1 MRNIRIS
8 PDTRKYT
15 NKKYNTDMS
24 IDAKQQ
30 QTTVN
35 VQEKANLIWAI
46 ADKLVGV
53 YKPHEYGNV
62 ILPMCVIKRFEDTLA
77 PTREKVLETNKELDE
92 KKIEMKRGFL
102 ERAAGQKFYNL
113 SRFTFETLLAD
124 ADNIK
129 DNFESYLNH
138 FSENVIDIIH
148 RMEFQKEIDKMAD
161 NGLLYLVI
169 KEFCTTK
176 AYLGAD
182 KVSSVDMGY
191 IFEELVRKFS
201 ESYDEQAGA
210 HFTARD
216 IINLMAELLIGDD
229 EARLEEEGIIATD
242 YDMTMGT
249 SQMLSCLHD
258 RFKQIDP
265 EAEITSYGQE
275 LNNQTFAIAKA
286 DTLIR
291 GGNADNMRQGDT
303 LGDDQF
309 SGYKFDYIISNP
321 PFGIEWKPSR
331 QKVEEEFKLGGAGR
345 FEPGLPSIGDGQM
358 LFLLN
363 GVAKLKDEGRMA
375 IIQNGSSLFKGDA
388 GSGESNIRGYLLDHD
403 WLEAIVQLPTDLFY
417 NTGIATY
424 VWVVTKNKSA
434 ERQGKVQLIDASQ
447 CSEKRRKPL
456 GNKRVEIS
464 DYCRDLIMQAYH
476 GFNDFVYKG
485 TTADGVDVQVESRVK
500 DNDDF
505 KYRKV
510 FIDRPLRL
518 VYENPEMP
526 DDSVKLTDS
535 DRNVLQSFIDA
546 YREHFD
552 GQRLI
557 DRDFFQKIKKE
568 ASLKATKA
576 QVKKIRQYLGT
587 KDENAEEV
595 YEDPFNTKERTYV
608 WDSELADSEII
619 PWKENQEEYLANNV
633 APYAPDYHVDEEK
646 TRIGYEI
653 PFTREFYRYTPLK
666 PSSEIFQTLKD
677 LEQKESELM
686 ESLLH

>member
-1 MRNIRIS
+1 
-8 PDTRKYT
+8 
-15 NKKYNTDMS
+15 
-24 IDAKQQ
+24 
-30 QTTVN
+30 
-35 VQEKANLIWAI
+35 
-46 ADKLVGV
+46 
-53 YKPHEYGNV
+53 
-62 ILPMCVIKRFEDTLA
+62 
-77 PTREKVLETNKELDE
+77 
-92 KKIEMKRGFL
+92 MKRGFL

-424 VWVVTKNKSA
+424 VWVVTKNKST

-500 DNDDF
+500 DNEDF

-526 DDSVKLTDS
+526 DNSVKLSDS
-535 DRNVLQSFIDA
+535 DRNVLQSFVDA

-552 GQRLI
+552 GQRMI

>member
-1 MRNIRIS
+1 
-8 PDTRKYT
+8 
-15 NKKYNTDMS
+15 MS

-265 EAEITSYGQE
+265 DAEITSYGQE

-666 PSSEIFQTLKD
+666 PSSEIFQLLKE
-677 LEQKESELM
+677 LELKETEMM

>member
-1 MRNIRIS
+1 
-8 PDTRKYT
+8 
-15 NKKYNTDMS
+15 MS

-595 YEDPFNTKERTYV
+595 YEDPFNSKERTYV

-619 PWKENQEEYLANNV
+619 PWRENQEEYLVNNV

>member
-1 MRNIRIS
+1 
-8 PDTRKYT
+8 
-15 NKKYNTDMS
+15 MS

-265 EAEITSYGQE
+265 DAEITSYGQE

-464 DYCRDLIMQAYH
+464 DFCRDLIMKAYH
-476 GFNDFVYKG
+476 GFNDFVYKA
-485 TTADGVDVQVESRVK
+485 TTSDGEEIQVESRVK
-500 DNDDF
+500 ENNDF

-518 VYENPEMP
+518 VFENLEMP
-526 DDSVKLTDS
+526 DNSVKLSDS
-535 DRNVLQSFIDA
+535 DRNVLQSFVDA

-552 GQRLI
+552 GQRMI
-557 DRDFFQKIKKE
+557 DCDFFQKIKKG

-576 QVKKIRQYLGT
+576 QVKKIRQYLGI
-587 KDENAEEV
+587 KDESVEEV
-595 YEDPFNTKERTYV
+595 YDDPFNTSERTYV
-608 WDSELADSEII
+608 WDTDLADSEII
-619 PWKENQEEYLANNV
+619 PWKEDQAVYLEKNV

-666 PSSEIFQTLKD
+666 PSTEIFQVLKE
-677 LEQKESELM
+677 LEQKESEMM

>member
-1 MRNIRIS
+1 
-8 PDTRKYT
+8 
-15 NKKYNTDMS
+15 MS

-456 GNKRVEIS
+456 GKKRVEIS

-526 DDSVKLTDS
+526 DESVKLTDS

-552 GQRLI
+552 GQRMI

>member
-1 MRNIRIS
+1 
-8 PDTRKYT
+8 
-15 NKKYNTDMS
+15 MS

-526 DDSVKLTDS
+526 DNSVKLSDS
-535 DRNVLQSFIDA
+535 DRNVLQSFVDA

-552 GQRLI
+552 GQRMI

>member
-1 MRNIRIS
+1 
-8 PDTRKYT
+8 
-15 NKKYNTDMS
+15 MS
-24 IDAKQQ
+24 IDERQQ
-30 QTTVN
+30 QTAIN

-77 PTREKVLETNKELDE
+77 PTRENVLQVNKELDE

-216 IINLMAELLIGDD
+216 IINLMAELLVGDD
-229 EARLEEEGIIATD
+229 EERLEEEGIIATI
-242 YDMTMGT
+242 YDMAMGT
-249 SQMLSCLHD
+249 SQMLSCLTD
-258 RFKQIDP
+258 RFLKIDP
-265 EAEITSYGQE
+265 EAEVTSYGQE

-303 LGDDQF
+303 LGDDKF

-331 QKVEEEFKLGGAGR
+331 QKVEEENRLGGAGR

-363 GVAKLKDEGRMA
+363 GLAKLKDEGRMA

-424 VWVVTKNKSA
+424 VWLVTKNKSA

-456 GNKRVEIS
+456 GNKRVEIT
-464 DYCRDLIMQAYH
+464 DFCRDLILRAYH
-476 GFNDFVYKG
+476 GFNDFVYKA
-485 TTADGVDVQVESRVK
+485 TTDDGVEIQVESRVK

-518 VYENPEMP
+518 VFENLKMP
-526 DDSVKLTDS
+526 DENVKMPEAERKILS
-535 DRNVLQSFIDA
+535 QFVEA
-546 YREHFD
+546 YHANYD
-552 GQRLI
+552 GIRMI
-557 DRDFFQKIKKE
+557 DRDFFQKLKIK
-568 ASLKATKA
+568 AGLKVTKA
-576 QVKKIRQYLGT
+576 QVKKIRQCLGT
-587 KDENAEEV
+587 KDEKAEEI
-595 YEDPFNTKERTYV
+595 YEDPFNLRERTYV
-608 WDSELADSEII
+608 WDADLADSEII
-619 PWKENQEEYLANNV
+619 PWKENQDSYLAKNV
-633 APYAPDYHVDEEK
+633 APYAPDYHVDDTK
-646 TRIGYEI
+646 TKIGYEV

-666 PSSEIFQTLKD
+666 PSSEIFQTLKT
-677 LEQKESELM
+677 LELQESELM
-686 ESLLH
+686 EKLLH

>member
-1 MRNIRIS
+1 
-8 PDTRKYT
+8 
-15 NKKYNTDMS
+15 MS

-265 EAEITSYGQE
+265 DAEITSYGQE

-526 DDSVKLTDS
+526 DESVKLTDS
-535 DRNVLQSFIDA
+535 DRNVLKSFIDS

-552 GQRLI
+552 GQRMI

-595 YEDPFNTKERTYV
+595 YEDPFNSKERTYV

-619 PWKENQEEYLANNV
+619 PWKENEEEYLANNV

>member
-1 MRNIRIS
+1 
-8 PDTRKYT
+8 
-15 NKKYNTDMS
+15 
-24 IDAKQQ
+24 
-30 QTTVN
+30 
-35 VQEKANLIWAI
+35 
-46 ADKLVGV
+46 
-53 YKPHEYGNV
+53 
-62 ILPMCVIKRFEDTLA
+62 
-77 PTREKVLETNKELDE
+77 
-92 KKIEMKRGFL
+92 
-102 ERAAGQKFYNL
+102 
-113 SRFTFETLLAD
+113 
-124 ADNIK
+124 
-129 DNFESYLNH
+129 
-138 FSENVIDIIH
+138 
-148 RMEFQKEIDKMAD
+148 
-161 NGLLYLVI
+161 
-169 KEFCTTK
+169 
-176 AYLGAD
+176 
-182 KVSSVDMGY
+182 
-191 IFEELVRKFS
+191 
-201 ESYDEQAGA
+201 
-210 HFTARD
+210 
-216 IINLMAELLIGDD
+216 
-229 EARLEEEGIIATD
+229 
-242 YDMTMGT
+242 
-249 SQMLSCLHD
+249 
-258 RFKQIDP
+258 
-265 EAEITSYGQE
+265 
-275 LNNQTFAIAKA
+275 
-286 DTLIR
+286 
-291 GGNADNMRQGDT
+291 
-303 LGDDQF
+303 
-309 SGYKFDYIISNP
+309 
-321 PFGIEWKPSR
+321 
-331 QKVEEEFKLGGAGR
+331 
-345 FEPGLPSIGDGQM
+345 
-358 LFLLN
+358 
-363 GVAKLKDEGRMA
+363 
-375 IIQNGSSLFKGDA
+375 
-388 GSGESNIRGYLLDHD
+388 
-403 WLEAIVQLPTDLFY
+403 
-417 NTGIATY
+417 
-424 VWVVTKNKSA
+424 
-434 ERQGKVQLIDASQ
+434 
-447 CSEKRRKPL
+447 
-456 GNKRVEIS
+456 
-464 DYCRDLIMQAYH
+464 MQAYH

-505 KYRKV
+505 KYRKI

>member
-1 MRNIRIS
+1 
-8 PDTRKYT
+8 
-15 NKKYNTDMS
+15 MS

-229 EARLEEEGIIATD
+229 EAKLEEEGIIATD

-500 DNDDF
+500 DNEDF

>member
-1 MRNIRIS
+1 
-8 PDTRKYT
+8 
-15 NKKYNTDMS
+15 MS
-24 IDAKQQ
+24 IDERQQ
-30 QTTVN
+30 QTAVN

-77 PTREKVLETNKELDE
+77 PTKQKVLVRNEELE
-92 KKIEMKRGFL
+92 KKGITDLKRGFL
-102 ERAAGQKFYNL
+102 ESAAGQKFYNL

-148 RMEFQKEIDKMAD
+148 RMEFQKEIDKMAE

-169 KEFCTTK
+169 QEFCTAK

-182 KVSSVDMGY
+182 KISSVDMGY

-229 EARLEEEGIIATD
+229 EARLEEEGIVATD

-265 EAEITSYGQE
+265 DADVTSYGQE

-309 SGYKFDYIISNP
+309 AGYKFDYIISNP

-331 QKVEEEFKLGGAGR
+331 KKVEEEHLQGGAGR
-345 FEPGLPSIGDGQM
+345 FEPGLPAIGDGQM

-363 GVAKLKDEGRMA
+363 GVAKLKNEGRMA

-388 GSGESNIRGYLLDHD
+388 GSGESNIRGYLLDND
-403 WLEAIVQLPTDLFY
+403 WLEAIVQLPNDLFY

-434 ERQGKVQLIDASQ
+434 EREGKVQLIDASQ
-447 CSEKRRKPL
+447 CFEKRRKSL
-456 GNKRVEIS
+456 GNKRVEIT
-464 DYCRDLIMQAYH
+464 DFCRDLIMQAYH
-476 GFNDFVYKG
+476 GFNDYIYKA
-485 TTADGVDVQVESRVK
+485 TTADGTEVQVESRVK

-510 FIDRPLRL
+510 FIDRPMRL
-518 VYENPEMP
+518 VYENPQKP
-526 DDSVKLTDS
+526 DESEKLSSADQTVV
-535 DRNVLQSFIDA
+535 NAFVDA
-546 YREHFD
+546 YRINFN
-552 GQRLI
+552 GQRMT
-557 DRDFFQKIKKE
+557 DTEFFQKIKMK
-568 ASLKATKA
+568 AGLKVTKA
-576 QVKKIRQYLGT
+576 QIKKIRQFLGT
-587 KDENAEEV
+587 KDETADAI
-595 YEDPFNTKERTYV
+595 YEDPFNLSQRTYV
-608 WDSELADSEII
+608 WDTELSDTEII
-619 PWKENQEEYLANNV
+619 PWKEDQEEYLAKNV
-633 APYAPDYHVDEEK
+633 APYAADYRVDENK

-677 LEQKESELM
+677 LEQQESELM
-686 ESLLH
+686 TKIMGR

>member
-1 MRNIRIS
+1 
-8 PDTRKYT
+8 
-15 NKKYNTDMS
+15 MS
-24 IDAKQQ
+24 IDDKQL

-77 PTREKVLETNKELDE
+77 PTRDKVLETNKELDD

-113 SRFTFETLLAD
+113 SRFTFDTLLAD

-216 IINLMAELLIGDD
+216 IINLMAELLVGDD
-229 EARLEEEGIIATD
+229 EERLEEEGIIATI
-242 YDMTMGT
+242 YDMAMGT
-249 SQMLSCLHD
+249 SQMLSCLTD
-258 RFKQIDP
+258 RFLQIDP
-265 EAEITSYGQE
+265 EAEVTSYGQE

-331 QKVEEEFKLGGAGR
+331 SKVEEENKLGKAGR
-345 FEPGLPSIGDGQM
+345 FEPGLPAIGDGQM

-363 GVAKLKDEGRMA
+363 GLAKLKDEGRMA

-388 GSGESNIRGYLLDHD
+388 GSGESNIRGYLLDND

-424 VWVVTKNKSA
+424 VWIVTKNKNA

-464 DYCRDLIMQAYH
+464 DFCRNLIMQAYH
-476 GFNDFVYKG
+476 GFNDFVYKD
-485 TTADGVDVQVESRVK
+485 TTPDGIELQVESRVK
-500 DNDDF
+500 DNEDF
-505 KYRKV
+505 KYRKI

-518 VYENPEMP
+518 VFENPEMP
-526 DDSVKLTDS
+526 DSSVKLS
-535 DRNVLQSFIDA
+535 EVERNVMQSFVDA
-546 YREHFD
+546 YKEHFG
-552 GQRLI
+552 GQRMI
-557 DRDFFQKIKKE
+557 DRDFFQKIKQK
-568 ASLKATKA
+568 ASLKVTKA

-587 KDENAEEV
+587 KDETVEKV
-595 YEDPFNTKERTYV
+595 YEDPFNVGERTFV
-608 WDSELADSEII
+608 WDTDLSDTEII
-619 PWKENQEEYLANNV
+619 PWKEDEDVYLEKNV

-666 PSSEIFQTLKD
+666 PSSEIFQVLKD

-686 ESLLH
+686 DSLLR

>member
-1 MRNIRIS
+1 
-8 PDTRKYT
+8 
-15 NKKYNTDMS
+15 MS
-24 IDAKQQ
+24 IDEKQK

-35 VQEKANLIWAI
+35 IQEKANLIWAI

-77 PTREKVLETNKELDE
+77 PTRQKVLKENKELEE

-161 NGLLYLVI
+161 AGLLYLVI

-216 IINLMAELLIGDD
+216 IINLMAELLVGDD
-229 EARLEEEGIIATD
+229 EKRMEEEGITATI
-242 YDMTMGT
+242 YDMAMGT
-249 SQMLSCLHD
+249 SQMLSCLTD
-258 RFKQIDP
+258 RLLQIDP
-265 EAEITSYGQE
+265 EAEVTSYGQE

-331 QKVEEEFKLGGAGR
+331 EKVEEERHLGGAGR
-345 FEPGLPSIGDGQM
+345 FEPGLPTIGDGQM

-363 GVAKLKDEGRMA
+363 GLAKLKDEGRMA

-403 WLEAIVQLPTDLFY
+403 WLEAIVQLPNDLFY

-424 VWVVTKNKSA
+424 VWVITRNKSA

-447 CSEKRRKPL
+447 CFVKRRKPL

-464 DYCRDLIMQAYH
+464 DFCRNLIMQAYH
-476 GFNDFVYKG
+476 GFNDFLYEA
-485 TTADGVDVQVESRVK
+485 TTPDGVDIHVESKVK
-500 DNDDF
+500 DNEDF
-505 KYRKV
+505 KFRKV
-510 FIDRPLRL
+510 TVEFPSD
-518 VYENPEMP
+518 
-526 DDSVKLTDS
+526 KQTD
-535 DRNVLQSFIDA
+535 
-546 YREHFD
+546 
-552 GQRLI
+552 
-557 DRDFFQKIKKE
+557 KKSKSE
-568 ASLKATKA
+568 
-576 QVKKIRQYLGT
+576 
-587 KDENAEEV
+587 KD
-595 YEDPFNTKERTYV
+595 T
-608 WDSELADSEII
+608 EII
-619 PWKENQEEYLANNV
+619 PWKEDVQAYMEKNV
-633 APYAPDYHVDEEK
+633 LPFQPKAKIVEK
-646 TRIGYEI
+646 QTRIGYEI
-653 PFTREFYRYTPLK
+653 PFTREFYKYVPLEASDK
-666 PSSEIFQTLKD
+666 IFAHLKE
-677 LEQKESELM
+677 LEAKETELM
-686 ESLLH
+686 NKILGS

>member
-1 MRNIRIS
+1 
-8 PDTRKYT
+8 
-15 NKKYNTDMS
+15 MS

-456 GNKRVEIS
+456 GNKRVDIS

-485 TTADGVDVQVESRVK
+485 TTPDGEEVQVESRVK

-505 KYRKV
+505 KYRKI

-518 VYENPEMP
+518 VYENPQMP
-526 DDSVKLTDS
+526 GNDVKLS
-535 DRNVLQSFIDA
+535 EADRMTLQLFIDG
-546 YREHFD
+546 YRMYYN
-552 GQRLI
+552 GQRMI
-557 DRDFFQKIKKE
+557 DRDFFQKVKFK
-568 ASLKATKA
+568 AGLKVTKA

-587 KDENAEEV
+587 KDETVEEV
-595 YEDPFNTKERTYV
+595 YEDPFNLSKRTYV
-608 WDSELADSEII
+608 WDTDLADSEII
-619 PWKENQEEYLANNV
+619 PWKEDQAVYLEKNV

-666 PSSEIFQTLKD
+666 PSSEIFQVLKE
-677 LEQKESELM
+677 LEQKESEMM

>member
-1 MRNIRIS
+1 
-8 PDTRKYT
+8 
-15 NKKYNTDMS
+15 MS
-24 IDAKQQ
+24 IDDRQQ

-77 PTREKVLETNKELDE
+77 PTREEVLQTNKELDE

-148 RMEFQKEIDKMAD
+148 RMDFQKEIDKMAD

-169 KEFCTTK
+169 QEFCTTK

-182 KVSSVDMGY
+182 KISSVDMGY

-229 EARLEEEGIIATD
+229 EARLEEEGIVVAN
-242 YDMTMGT
+242 YDMAMGT

-265 EAEITSYGQE
+265 EAEIT
-275 LNNQTFAIAKA
+275 TFAIAKA

-309 SGYKFDYIISNP
+309 KGYTFDYIISNP

-331 QKVEEEFKLGGAGR
+331 QKVEEEFRQGGAGR

-424 VWVVTKNKSA
+424 IWIVTKNKRA
-434 ERQGKVQLIDASQ
+434 ERQGKVQLIDASR
-447 CSEKRRKPL
+447 CYEKRRKPL
-456 GNKRVEIS
+456 GNKRVEIT
-464 DYCRDLIMQAYH
+464 DFCRDLVMQAYH
-476 GFNDFVYKG
+476 GFNDFVYKA
-485 TTADGVDVQVESRVK
+485 TTADGVEIQVESRVK
-500 DNDDF
+500 DNGDF

-518 VYENPEMP
+518 VYENPVMP
-526 DDSVKLTDS
+526 DESVKLTEA
-535 DRNVLQSFIDA
+535 DRRILQQFIDG
-546 YREHFD
+546 YRVYYP

-557 DRDFFQKIKKE
+557 DRDFFQKIKYK
-568 ASLKATKA
+568 AGLKVTKA
-576 QVKKIRQYLGT
+576 QVKKIRQYLGI
-587 KDENAEEV
+587 KDETVEEV
-595 YEDPFNTKERTYV
+595 YEDPFNLRERTYV
-608 WDSELADSEII
+608 WDPDLADTEII
-619 PWKENQEEYLANNV
+619 PWKESQDLYLARNV

-653 PFTREFYRYTPLK
+653 PFTREFYRYTPLR
-666 PSSEIFQTLKD
+666 PSSEIFQTLKE

>member
-1 MRNIRIS
+1 
-8 PDTRKYT
+8 
-15 NKKYNTDMS
+15 
-24 IDAKQQ
+24 
-30 QTTVN
+30 
-35 VQEKANLIWAI
+35 
-46 ADKLVGV
+46 
-53 YKPHEYGNV
+53 
-62 ILPMCVIKRFEDTLA
+62 
-77 PTREKVLETNKELDE
+77 
-92 KKIEMKRGFL
+92 
-102 ERAAGQKFYNL
+102 
-113 SRFTFETLLAD
+113 
-124 ADNIK
+124 
-129 DNFESYLNH
+129 
-138 FSENVIDIIH
+138 
-148 RMEFQKEIDKMAD
+148 
-161 NGLLYLVI
+161 
-169 KEFCTTK
+169 
-176 AYLGAD
+176 
-182 KVSSVDMGY
+182 
-191 IFEELVRKFS
+191 
-201 ESYDEQAGA
+201 
-210 HFTARD
+210 
-216 IINLMAELLIGDD
+216 
-229 EARLEEEGIIATD
+229 
-242 YDMTMGT
+242 MGT
-249 SQMLSCLHD
+249 SQMLSCLTD
-258 RFKQIDP
+258 RFLQIDP
-265 EAEITSYGQE
+265 EAEVTSYGQE

-303 LGDDQF
+303 LGDDKF

-363 GVAKLKDEGRMA
+363 GVAKLKNEGRMA

-464 DYCRDLIMQAYH
+464 DFCRDLIMKAYH
-476 GFNDFVYKG
+476 GFNDFVYKA
-485 TTADGVDVQVESRVK
+485 TTSDGEEIQVESRVK
-500 DNDDF
+500 ENNDF

-518 VYENPEMP
+518 VFENLEMP
-526 DDSVKLTDS
+526 DNSVKLSDS
-535 DRNVLQSFIDA
+535 DRNVLQSFVDA

-552 GQRLI
+552 GQRMI
-557 DRDFFQKIKKE
+557 DCDFFQKIKKG

-576 QVKKIRQYLGT
+576 QVKKIRQYLGI
-587 KDENAEEV
+587 KDESVEEV
-595 YEDPFNTKERTYV
+595 YDDPFNTSERTYV
-608 WDSELADSEII
+608 WDTDLADSEII
-619 PWKENQEEYLANNV
+619 PWKKDQAVYLEKNV

-666 PSSEIFQTLKD
+666 PSTEIFQVLKE
-677 LEQKESELM
+677 LEQKESEMM

>member
-1 MRNIRIS
+1 
-8 PDTRKYT
+8 
-15 NKKYNTDMS
+15 MS
-24 IDAKQQ
+24 IDERQQ
-30 QTTVN
+30 QTAVN

-77 PTREKVLETNKELDE
+77 PTKQKVLARNEELE
-92 KKIEMKRGFL
+92 KKGITDLKRGFL
-102 ERAAGQKFYNL
+102 ESAAGQKFYNL

-148 RMEFQKEIDKMAD
+148 RMEFQKEIDKMAE

-169 KEFCTTK
+169 QEFCTAK

-182 KVSSVDMGY
+182 KISSVDMGY

-229 EARLEEEGIIATD
+229 EARLEEEGIVATD

-265 EAEITSYGQE
+265 DADVTSYGQE

-309 SGYKFDYIISNP
+309 AGYKFDYIISNP

-331 QKVEEEFKLGGAGR
+331 KKVEEEHLQGGAGR
-345 FEPGLPSIGDGQM
+345 FEPGLPAIGDGQM

-388 GSGESNIRGYLLDHD
+388 GSGESNIRGYLLDND
-403 WLEAIVQLPTDLFY
+403 WLEAIVQLPNDLFY

-434 ERQGKVQLIDASQ
+434 EREGKVQLIDASQ
-447 CSEKRRKPL
+447 CFEKRRKSL
-456 GNKRVEIS
+456 GNKRVEIT
-464 DYCRDLIMQAYH
+464 DFCRDLIMQAYH
-476 GFNDFVYKG
+476 GFNDYIYKA
-485 TTADGVDVQVESRVK
+485 TTADGTEVQVESRVK

-510 FIDRPLRL
+510 FIDRPMRL
-518 VYENPEMP
+518 VYENPQKP
-526 DDSVKLTDS
+526 DESEKFS
-535 DRNVLQSFIDA
+535 SADRTVVNAFVDA
-546 YREHFD
+546 YRINFN
-552 GQRLI
+552 GQRMT
-557 DRDFFQKIKKE
+557 DTEFFQKIKFK
-568 ASLKATKA
+568 AGLKVTKA
-576 QVKKIRQYLGT
+576 QIKKIRQLLGT
-587 KDENAEEV
+587 KDETAEAI
-595 YEDPFNTKERTYV
+595 YEDPFNISQRTYV
-608 WDSELADSEII
+608 WDTELSDTEII
-619 PWKENQEEYLANNV
+619 PWKEDQEEYLAKNV
-633 APYAPDYHVDEEK
+633 APYAADYRVDENK

-677 LEQKESELM
+677 LEQQESDLM
-686 ESLLH
+686 TKIMGR

>member
-1 MRNIRIS
+1 
-8 PDTRKYT
+8 
-15 NKKYNTDMS
+15 MS

-265 EAEITSYGQE
+265 DAEITSYGQE

-303 LGDDQF
+303 LGNDQF

-417 NTGIATY
+417 NAGIATY

-500 DNDDF
+500 DDDDF

-526 DDSVKLTDS
+526 DDSVKLSDS
-535 DRNVLQSFIDA
+535 DRNVLQSFVDA

-552 GQRLI
+552 GQRMI

-568 ASLKATKA
+568 AALKATKA

-595 YEDPFNTKERTYV
+595 YEDPFNSKERTYV

-619 PWKENQEEYLANNV
+619 PWKENQEEYLVNNV

>member
-1 MRNIRIS
+1 
-8 PDTRKYT
+8 
-15 NKKYNTDMS
+15 MS

-265 EAEITSYGQE
+265 DAEITSYGQE

-526 DDSVKLTDS
+526 DNSVKLSDS
-535 DRNVLQSFIDA
+535 DRNVLQSFVDA

-552 GQRLI
+552 GQRMI

-576 QVKKIRQYLGT
+576 QVKKIRQYLGK

-595 YEDPFNTKERTYV
+595 YDDPFNTKERTYV

-619 PWKENQEEYLANNV
+619 PWKENQEEYLVNNV

>member
-1 MRNIRIS
+1 
-8 PDTRKYT
+8 
-15 NKKYNTDMS
+15 MS
-24 IDAKQQ
+24 IDERQQ

-77 PTREKVLETNKELDE
+77 PTRDKVLQTNKELDE

-113 SRFTFETLLAD
+113 SRFSFETLLAD
-124 ADNIK
+124 AENIK

-161 NGLLYLVI
+161 AGLLYLVI
-169 KEFCTTK
+169 KEFCTSK

-216 IINLMAELLIGDD
+216 IINLMAELLVGDD
-229 EARLEEEGIIATD
+229 EARLEEEGIIATI
-242 YDMTMGT
+242 YDMAMGT
-249 SQMLSCLHD
+249 SQMLSCLTD
-258 RFKQIDP
+258 RFLQIDP
-265 EAEITSYGQE
+265 EAEVTSYGQE

-309 SGYKFDYIISNP
+309 AGYKFDYVISNP

-331 QKVEEEFKLGGAGR
+331 AKVEEENRLGGAGR

-363 GVAKLKDEGRMA
+363 GLAKLKDEGRMA

-424 VWVVTKNKSA
+424 VWIVTKNKSA

-447 CSEKRRKPL
+447 CFEKRRKPL

-464 DYCRDLIMQAYH
+464 DFCRDLIMQAYH
-476 GFNDFVYKG
+476 GFNDFVYKA
-485 TTADGVDVQVESRVK
+485 TTTDGVELQVESRVK

-505 KYRKV
+505 KYRKI

-518 VYENPEMP
+518 VFENPQMP
-526 DDSVKLTDS
+526 DESVKIS
-535 DRNVLQSFIDA
+535 EADRMTMKLFVDG
-546 YREHFD
+546 YRVYFNGE
-552 GQRLI
+552 RMI
-557 DRDFFQKIKKE
+557 DRDFFQKIKQK
-568 ASLKATKA
+568 AGLKVTKA
-576 QVKKIRQYLGT
+576 QVKKIRQYLGI
-587 KDENAEEV
+587 KDETVEEV
-595 YEDPFNTKERTYV
+595 YDDPFNLRERTYV
-608 WDSELADSEII
+608 WDTDLADSEII
-619 PWKENQEEYLANNV
+619 PWKEDQDAYLVKNV
-633 APYAPDYHVDEEK
+633 APYAPDYHVDESK
-646 TRIGYEI
+646 TLIGYEI

-677 LEQKESELM
+677 LEKKESEMM
-686 ESLLH
+686 EKLLH

>member
-1 MRNIRIS
+1 
-8 PDTRKYT
+8 
-15 NKKYNTDMS
+15 MS
-24 IDAKQQ
+24 IDDKQQ
-30 QTTVN
+30 QTAIN

-77 PTREKVLETNKELDE
+77 PTREKLIETNRELEE

-148 RMEFQKEIDKMAD
+148 RMEFQKEIDKMND

-182 KVSSVDMGY
+182 KISSVDMGY

-229 EARLEEEGIIATD
+229 EERLEEEGIIATD

-265 EAEITSYGQE
+265 DAEITSYGQE

-303 LGDDQF
+303 LGDDKF
-309 SGYKFDYIISNP
+309 AGYKFDYIISNP

-331 QKVEEEFKLGGAGR
+331 QKVEEEHRLGGAGR
-345 FEPGLPSIGDGQM
+345 FEPGLPTIGDGQM

-363 GVAKLKDEGRMA
+363 GVAKLKEADGEHQSAGRMA

-403 WLEAIVQLPTDLFY
+403 WLETIVQLPTDLFY

-447 CSEKRRKPL
+447 CFEKRRKPL

-464 DYCRDLIMQAYH
+464 DFCRDLIIQAYH
-476 GFNDFVYKG
+476 GFNNFVYKA
-485 TTADGVDVQVESRVK
+485 TTPDGAEVQVESRVK

-505 KYRKV
+505 KYRKI

-518 VYENPEMP
+518 VFENPQMP
-526 DDSVKLTDS
+526 DESVKLSES
-535 DRNVLQSFIDA
+535 DRKVLQSFVNA
-546 YREHFD
+546 YHEYFD
-552 GQRLI
+552 GLRMS
-557 DRDFFQKIKKE
+557 DTDFFQKIKFK
-568 ASLKATKA
+568 AGLKGTKA

-587 KDENAEEV
+587 KDEMAEPV
-595 YEDPFNTKERTYV
+595 YEDPFNLSQRTYV
-608 WDSELADSEII
+608 WDTDLADTEII
-619 PWKENQEEYLANNV
+619 PWKEDQELYLAKNV
-633 APYAPDYHVDEEK
+633 APYAPDYHVDESK

-666 PSSEIFQTLKD
+666 PSGEIFQTLKD

-686 ESLLH
+686 ERLLH

>member
-1 MRNIRIS
+1 
-8 PDTRKYT
+8 
-15 NKKYNTDMS
+15 MS
-24 IDAKQQ
+24 IDDRQQ

-77 PTREKVLETNKELDE
+77 PTREEVLQTNKELDE

-148 RMEFQKEIDKMAD
+148 RMDFQKEIDKLAD

-169 KEFCTTK
+169 KEFCTAK

-182 KVSSVDMGY
+182 KISSVDMGY

-229 EARLEEEGIIATD
+229 EARLEEEGIVVAN
-242 YDMTMGT
+242 YDMAMGT

-303 LGDDQF
+303 LGDDRF
-309 SGYKFDYIISNP
+309 AGYTFDYIISNP

-331 QKVEEEFKLGGAGR
+331 QKVEEEYRMGGAGR

-363 GVAKLKDEGRMA
+363 GVAKLKAEGRMA

-424 VWVVTKNKSA
+424 IWIVTKNKRA
-434 ERQGKVQLIDASQ
+434 ERQGKVQLIDASR
-447 CSEKRRKPL
+447 CYEKRRKPL

-464 DYCRDLIMQAYH
+464 DFCRDLVMQAYH
-476 GFNDFVYKG
+476 GFNDFVYKA
-485 TTADGVDVQVESRVK
+485 TTADGVEIQVESRVK

-526 DDSVKLTDS
+526 DESAKLTEA
-535 DRNVLQSFIDA
+535 DRRILQQFIDG
-546 YREHFD
+546 YRVYYP

-557 DRDFFQKIKKE
+557 DRDFFQKIKYK
-568 ASLKATKA
+568 AGLKVTKA
-576 QVKKIRQYLGT
+576 QVKKIRQYLGI
-587 KDENAEEV
+587 KDETVEEV
-595 YEDPFNTKERTYV
+595 YEDPFNLRERTYV
-608 WDSELADSEII
+608 WDPDLADSEII
-619 PWKENQEEYLANNV
+619 PWKENPGSYLARNV

-653 PFTREFYRYTPLK
+653 PFTREFYRYTPLR
-666 PSSEIFQTLKD
+666 PSSEIFQALKE